1 MIYLFEAGDTLESV
15 AIKFN
20 TTPRNI
26 AVKNNLSSYPEKGDL
41 LSLCKESGKLYKV
54 NINDTIQSICK
65 RENISINDFTQK
77 NNINYVYINQIVI
90 IW

>member
-26 AVKNNLSSYPEKGDL
+26 VVKNNLSSYPEKGDL
-41 LSLCKESGKLYKV
+41 LSVRKESGKLYKV
-54 NINDTIQSICK
+54 KINDTIESICK
-65 RENISINDFTQK
+65 RENISTSDFMQK
-77 NNINYVYINQIVI
+77 NNINYVYINQLVI
-90 IW
+90 I

>member
-1 MIYLFEAGDTLESV
+1 MIYLFETGDTLESV

-65 RENISINDFTQK
+65 KENISINDFIQK
-77 NNINYVYINQIVI
+77 NNINYVYINQLI
-90 IW
+90 II